1 MTGRYPHRSGGEGFH
16 HLRQPDLPIFP
27 ELLRQA
33 SYRVGILGKVT
44 HSTPYSS
51 FQWDMNHDMVE
62 LGMGRNPKVYYQHA
76 TTFIQDA
83 KDRKQ
88 PFFLMANSHDPHRPF
103 YGNDKTEWYT
113 DQQQPPASVPSRV
126 FSADDVEMPSFLP
139 DLPQVRLE
147 IAEYYS
153 SVRRCD
159 DTLGKLLDILEEMG
173 VVDNTLVIFLSDN
186 GMAFPFAKTN
196 CYLHST
202 KTPWIMRWPEHIKPN
217 SVDKDH
223 FISSI
228 DLLPTVLEA
237 TGLESP
243 PDIDGFSFLPL
254 LCNHQQE
261 RRDKVFTQFHQTAGR
276 QNYPMRCVQTKQF
289 GYIFNPWSNGQRIFK
304 NESQSGRT
312 MNAMRQASSEDQAIA
327 NRVQFFLYRVPEEF
341 YHFQNDPDALHNLI
355 DDPEHTEQIDNLRAD
370 LESWMQLTHD
380 PALETF
386 RNRYVRNALEE
397 FINQT
402 TIFLGNYE

>member
-1 MTGRYPHRSGGEGFH
+1 
-16 HLRQPDLPIFP
+16 
-27 ELLRQA
+27 
-33 SYRVGILGKVT
+33 
-44 HSTPYSS
+44 
-51 FQWDMNHDMVE
+51 
-62 LGMGRNPKVYYQHA
+62 
-76 TTFIQDA
+76 
-83 KDRKQ
+83 
-88 PFFLMANSHDPHRPF
+88 
-103 YGNDKTEWYT
+103 
-113 DQQQPPASVPSRV
+113 
-126 FSADDVEMPSFLP
+126 MPSFLP

-147 IAEYYS
+147 ISEYYS

-159 DTLGKLLDILEEMG
+159 DTLGKLLDILEGMG

-228 DLLPTVLEA
+228 DLSPTVLEA

-276 QNYPMRCVQTKQF
+276 QNYPMCCVQTKQF

-312 MNAMRQASSEDQAIA
+312 INAMRQASSEDQAIA
-327 NRVQFFLYRVPEEF
+327 NRVQFVLYRVPEEF